1 MNALLKIIGGVACFM
16 DAFDDAKI
24 PRLKSSSADDDYENE
39 NDAVSDG
46 AIFYRSSADSNY
58 SPSMGASCE
67 SDDSCNEDADECDSA
82 VEMAVTAARIGRV
95 LRVVDRANYIAACR
109 R

>member
-16 DAFDDAKI
+16 DAFQDVKI
-24 PRLKSSSADDDYENE
+24 PKSSSADDDYENE
-39 NDAVSDG
+39 DDAHSG
-46 AIFYRSSADSNY
+46 GTIFYRSSADSNY